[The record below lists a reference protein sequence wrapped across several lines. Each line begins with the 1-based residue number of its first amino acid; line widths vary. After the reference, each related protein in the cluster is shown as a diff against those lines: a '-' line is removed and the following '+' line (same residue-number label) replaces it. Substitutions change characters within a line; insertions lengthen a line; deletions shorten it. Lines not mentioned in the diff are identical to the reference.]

1 MPTVGLVFKDQAVF
15 CPVHSPDAQI
25 SKCIGG
31 TFTMNKAEL
40 VESVAAKSGLTKK
53 DSEKA
58 VAAVVDTIVATLAKG
73 EKVQLVGF
81 GTFETRVHKER
92 TNIKPQT
99 KKEQVIPQ
107 TTVPAFKPGKAFK
120 DAVK

>member
-1 MPTVGLVFKDQAVF
+1 
-15 CPVHSPDAQI
+15 
-25 SKCIGG
+25 
-31 TFTMNKAEL
+31 MNKAEL
-40 VESVAAKSGLTKK
+40 VEAVAEKTGLTKK

-58 VAAVVDTIVATLAKG
+58 LAAVVETVVATLAKG

-92 TNIKPQT
+92 TNINPAT
-99 KKEQVIPQ
+99 KEKQVIPA

>member
-1 MPTVGLVFKDQAVF
+1 
-15 CPVHSPDAQI
+15 
-25 SKCIGG
+25 
-31 TFTMNKAEL
+31 MNKAEL
-40 VESVAAKSGLTKK
+40 VEAVAEKTGLTKK

-58 VAAVVDTIVATLAKG
+58 LAAIVDTVVATLAKG

-81 GTFETRVHKER
+81 GTFEARVHKER
-92 TNIKPQT
+92 TNINPAT
-99 KKEQVIPQ
+99 KEKQVIPA

>member
-1 MPTVGLVFKDQAVF
+1 
-15 CPVHSPDAQI
+15 
-25 SKCIGG
+25 
-31 TFTMNKAEL
+31 MNKADL
-40 VESVAAKSGLTKK
+40 VEAIAEKTGLSKR

-58 VAAVVDTIVATLAKG
+58 LAAVVDTVVATLAKG

-92 TNIKPQT
+92 TNINPAT
-99 KKEQVIPQ
+99 KEKQVIPA